1 MRLPAA
7 AAAMAAAP
15 LTVAAVA
22 AVALFS
28 LSAVGCSKPSSASTA
43 SSQGPDAGAVADA
56 RVVTAVVAERPVPR
70 YLSITGQL
78 KSGRE
83 TDLAANAAGR
93 VTATRVERGAQVKAG
108 DVLAVLDV
116 RAAALS
122 ATEAKAQADT
132 AAATAANAKVEC
144 DRTRALVASGALG
157 QAELDR
163 MDGQCRTSAL
173 AVGAAQARSQLA
185 AQNVGDGVIRAPFA
199 GVVAER
205 FVDVGEFVRQD
216 TRIVTL
222 VDLSALRLELTIPEA
237 SIAAARPGAQVEFSV
252 SGYPDRK
259 FTGAL
264 AFVGASVRT
273 TTRDVVAEAKVDATD
288 AVLRPG
294 MFASG
299 RLVSG
304 EEKTPVVPKTSIVT
318 RDNKSTVFVV
328 VAGRLEQRILL
339 LGDPTGEDVSVLRG
353 IAAGENV
360 VVAPSDQLR
369 NGARVAGN

>member
-1 MRLPAA
+1 MRLSP
-7 AAAMAAAP
+7 
-15 LTVAAVA
+15 VAAVLASA
-22 AVALFS
+22 AVASAAL
-28 LSAVGCSKPSSASTA
+28 LAVGCSSPSSASTSTA
-43 SSQGPDAGAVADA
+43 AGATSGAAGGAGAAAAPAEHVITAQVAA
-56 RVVTAVVAERPVPR
+56 RPVPR
-70 YLSITGQL
+70 FLSVTGQL

-93 VTATRVERGAQVKAG
+93 ILATKVERGSQVKAG
-108 DVLAVLDV
+108 DILATLDV

-122 ATEAKAQADT
+122 AQEAKANADMT
-132 AAATAANAKVEC
+132 AASAANAKVEC
-144 DRTRALVASGALG
+144 DRTRALVASGSIG

-163 MDGQCRTSAL
+163 MDGQCKTSAL

-205 FVDVGEFVRQD
+205 FVDVGEFVQRD
-216 TRIVTL
+216 SKVVTL
-222 VDLSALRLELTIPEA
+222 VDLSALRLELTIPES
-237 SIAAARPGAQVEFSV
+237 SIAAAKPGAKVEFSV
-252 SGYPDRK
+252 AGYPDRT
-259 FTGAL
+259 FTGTL

-304 EEKTPVVPKTSIVT
+304 EESTPVIPKTAILT
-318 RDNKSTVFVV
+318 RDGRSAAFVV
-328 VAGRLEQRILL
+328 VDGRVEQRVLQ
-339 LGDPTGEDVSVLRG
+339 LGEPSGDDVAVTRG
-353 IAAGENV
+353 IVAGENV
-360 VVAPSDQLR
+360 VVTATDKLR
-369 NGARVAGN
+369 NGVRVAGH

>member
-1 MRLPAA
+1 MRLSLVAA
-7 AAAMAAAP
+7 ALAS
-15 LTVAAVA
+15 TAVA
-22 AVALFS
+22 STAIL
-28 LSAVGCSKPSSASTA
+28 AVGCSSPSSASTSTA
-43 SSQGPDAGAVADA
+43 AGAASGA
-56 RVVTAVVAERPVPR
+56 AAAPAEHVVTAPVAARPVSR
-70 YLSITGQL
+70 FLSITGQL

-93 VTATRVERGAQVKAG
+93 ILATKVERGSQVKAG
-108 DVLAVLDV
+108 DILATLDV

-122 ATEAKAQADT
+122 AQEAKANADMT
-132 AAATAANAKVEC
+132 AASAANAKVEC
-144 DRTRALVASGALG
+144 DRTRALVASGSIG

-163 MDGQCRTSAL
+163 MDGQCKTSAL

-205 FVDVGEFVRQD
+205 FVDVGEFVQRD
-216 TRIVTL
+216 SKVVTL
-222 VDLSALRLELTIPEA
+222 VDLSALRLELTIPES
-237 SIAAARPGAQVEFSV
+237 SIAAAKPGAKVEFSV
-252 SGYPDRK
+252 AGYPDRK
-259 FTGAL
+259 FTGTL

-304 EEKTPVVPKTSIVT
+304 EESTPVIPKTAVIT
-318 RDNKSTVFVV
+318 RDGKSAAFVV
-328 VAGRLEQRILL
+328 VDGRVEQRVLQ
-339 LGDPTGEDVSVLRG
+339 LGEPSGEDVAVTRG
-353 IAAGENV
+353 IVVGENV
-360 VVAPSDQLR
+360 VVTASDKLR
-369 NGARVAGN
+369 NGVRVAGN